1 MADLNIEKV
10 LIIDDERH
18 LLVVLSAFIRRAG
31 YEVLSAD
38 SGNVGIQLAKE
49 QKPNLILC
57 DVMMP
62 PPNGFEVKKI
72 LADDP
77 ETCDIPFIFLT
88 ARSGSNDK
96 VFGFEAGADDYIT
109 KPFNDHELLA
119 RIKAA
124 LRRSKISQQQVT
136 RDATAKM
143 EELRQEILKNVTS
156 ELRLPLVNIM
166 SSLEL
171 ILLKKY
177 VDPHQQQ
184 LFFETAMSS
193 AQFLKGFIDDV
204 IILTNIDD
212 GKLDNFRQPVNLR
225 TDFNEIIHQSME
237 RYQTKALEVFIGVGE
252 GVNLYAP
259 KVEFRRSVAHLV
271 DNACKYSPTRGRVEV
286 NLKANGDGGG
296 ILTVTDQGP
305 GIPATLRE
313 KVFDRYYQ
321 YNPTLGVGYGGLGIG
336 LTIARSVARSM
347 NGDVVVQDTRHGCKV
362 QMVIPP
368 LVDVPPTTSIIF

>member
-1 MADLNIEKV
+1 MADLTHEKV

-31 YEVLSAD
+31 YEVLSTD
-38 SGNVGIQLAKE
+38 NGTEGIRLAKE
-49 QKPNLILC
+49 MKPDLILC

-62 PPNGFEVKKI
+62 PPNGFEVKKM
-72 LADDP
+72 LGENP
-77 ETCDIPFIFLT
+77 ETSEIPFIFLT
-88 ARSGSNDK
+88 ARSGPNDK
-96 VFGFEAGADDYIT
+96 VYGFEAGADDYIT

-119 RIKAA
+119 RVRAV
-124 LRRSKISQQQVT
+124 LRRSKISEQQIS

-143 EELRQEILKNVTS
+143 EQLRQEILKNVTS

-204 IILTNIDD
+204 IILTNLDE
-212 GKLDNFRQPVNLR
+212 GKMDSFRLPINLR
-225 TDFNEIIHQSME
+225 TDFNEIIHQTME
-237 RYQTKALEVFIGVGE
+237 RYQAKALEVFIGIGE

-296 ILTVTDQGP
+296 VLTVTDQGP
-305 GIPATLRE
+305 GIPADLRD

-321 YNPTLGVGYGGLGIG
+321 NNSLPGPAYGGLGIG
-336 LTIARSVARSM
+336 LTIARSVARSLG
-347 NGDVVVQDTRHGCKV
+347 GDVVILDTRQGCKV
-362 QMVIPP
+362 QMIIPP
-368 LVDVPPTTSIIF
+368 MIDFGPSTSTLL